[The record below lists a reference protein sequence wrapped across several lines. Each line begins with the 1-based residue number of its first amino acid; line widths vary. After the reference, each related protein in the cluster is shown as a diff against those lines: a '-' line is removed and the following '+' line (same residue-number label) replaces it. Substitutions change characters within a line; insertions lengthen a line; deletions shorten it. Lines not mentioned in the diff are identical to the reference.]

1 MIKLNGEIIKPT
13 IFPDKTSQVWQLD
26 DELLDQAY
34 HSTMQGFVCH
44 ILWEFEAEA
53 ELIHVL
59 QLIDLLGAQGIP
71 DNYIRLEMPFLPY
84 GRQDKYVS
92 NSTTFGLH
100 TFMNILNKV
109 IPEVE
114 KRTFDAHSKVSEG
127 IANLSTVGS
136 PIQAISNVL
145 YLLKA
150 TVRTDLILCYPDKG
164 ARDRYDPANFEKITS
179 GVKDIVVMEKTRNQL
194 TGALEMA
201 SVTQDLTGN
210 YVLIIDDLCD
220 GGGTFILAA
229 KELYKAGAKEV
240 YLYVSH
246 ALCTKGTQ
254 VLKDAGIKRI
264 FDKNGEVV

>member
-13 IFPDKTSQVWQLD
+13 IFPDKTSQVWLLN

-34 HSTMQGFVCH
+34 RSAMQGFMCYVK
-44 ILWEFEAEA
+44 WDFEAEA

-59 QLIDLLGAQGIP
+59 QLIDLLRSKGIA
-71 DNYIRLEMPFLPY
+71 DSNIRLEMPFLPY
-84 GRQDKYVS
+84 GRQDKHVS
-92 NSTTFGLH
+92 NSSTFGLY

-114 KRTFDAHSKVSEG
+114 KVTFDAHSTVAEQIK
-127 IANLSTVGS
+127 NLRNDS
-136 PIQAISNVL
+136 PMPEISSIIQDLRHELNIS
-145 YLLKA
+145 
-150 TVRTDLILCYPDKG
+150 LILCYPDKG
-164 ARDRYDPANFEKITS
+164 SRDRYNPANFEKVTS
-179 GVKDIVVMEKTRNQL
+179 GVKDVVVMEKTRNQL

-201 SVTQDLTGN
+201 GVTQDLTGQ

-220 GGGTFILAA
+220 YGNTFILAA

-246 ALCTKGTQ
+246 GIFSGGIN
-254 VLKDAGIKRI
+254 VLFKANIKRI
-264 FDKNGEVV
+264 FTKHGEM